1 MAKHRLDVTEMNQ
14 EQSVGNLRQQVLAL
28 AGVPDD
34 AFYIAEVRAG
44 RIVKLETRWDDRGVP
59 VDPTTLP
66 MRAVRMEIGKHAATE

>member
-1 MAKHRLDVTEMNQ
+1 MAKHKIQVTELNH

-34 AFYIAEVRAG
+34 AFYIVNCQGG
-44 RIVKLETRWDDRGVP
+44 RVVSIDVRWDDRGVP

-66 MRAVRMEIGKHAATE
+66 MRAVRMEAKRSE